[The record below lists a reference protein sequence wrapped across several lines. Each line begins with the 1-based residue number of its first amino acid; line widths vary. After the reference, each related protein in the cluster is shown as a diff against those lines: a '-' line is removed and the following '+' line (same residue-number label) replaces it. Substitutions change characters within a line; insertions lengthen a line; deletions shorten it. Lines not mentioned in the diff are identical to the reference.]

1 MTYWK
6 PPKYA
11 NLRGVMAQ
19 RGMRINDLADEMGKS
34 HATISNKLSNRNR
47 FTMDEAYKILAL
59 LEIPASQIYEFFP
72 PNGEVQS

>member
-1 MTYWK
+1 
-6 PPKYA
+6 
-11 NLRGVMAQ
+11 MAQ
-19 RGMRINDLADEMGKS
+19 KGLRVNDLADEMGRNYT
-34 HATISNKLSNRNR
+34 TISNKLGGRNR